1 VNPTGIPGV
10 DELIGGLPRGELVI
24 VAGGPGTGKT
34 MFSAG
39 FLYWG
44 AVKYGEKGLYVSLAE
59 DHDTFIRN
67 MKRVS
72 YDFRELED
80 RGLFHFI
87 DALTVMETGIAELL
101 ETIIEEASSFGAQR
115 LVIDSL
121 SALAQG
127 MREPREL
134 RVFLHTLLSR
144 IMRGLGCTTILIEEV
159 PVGETRI
166 GYGFEEFVASAV
178 IVLEKDMIDNRFI
191 RRMRIEKLRGL
202 PIRSKMACYTLGA
215 GFIAFPPYKTPVL
228 ESPRTP
234 DPIPDPPGRYS
245 SGLKDLD
252 EALGGYPKGST
263 ILLEIDAMVT
273 RDQYRVLIW
282 PHSANFLRNKRPII
296 TVPGIGSSPKDL
308 EAFYESYA
316 LPEDERKLARHFLAV
331 EAVNRHSPANII
343 AYDPKD
349 GAVSLIEKIESTAEE
364 LMKTVGSPPLIVISM
379 DSLEFN
385 YELEDVLK
393 MVSRIAAWTRR
404 NNALSLLADKSSYP
418 ELTRKISSIASI
430 HLKLTR
436 RHGCLL
442 LYGIKPM
449 IHLHAVKIETGK
461 GYYETRLI
469 PIT

>member
-1 VNPTGIPGV
+1 
-10 DELIGGLPRGELVI
+10 
-24 VAGGPGTGKT
+24 
-34 MFSAG
+34 
-39 FLYWG
+39 
-44 AVKYGEKGLYVSLAE
+44 
-59 DHDTFIRN
+59 
-67 MKRVS
+67 
-72 YDFRELED
+72 
-80 RGLFHFI
+80 
-87 DALTVMETGIAELL
+87 
-101 ETIIEEASSFGAQR
+101 
-115 LVIDSL
+115 
-121 SALAQG
+121 
-127 MREPREL
+127 
-134 RVFLHTLLSR
+134 
-144 IMRGLGCTTILIEEV
+144 
-159 PVGETRI
+159 
-166 GYGFEEFVASAV
+166 
-178 IVLEKDMIDNRFI
+178 
-191 RRMRIEKLRGL
+191 
-202 PIRSKMACYTLGA
+202 
-215 GFIAFPPYKTPVL
+215 
-228 ESPRTP
+228 
-234 DPIPDPPGRYS
+234 
-245 SGLKDLD
+245 
-252 EALGGYPKGST
+252 
-263 ILLEIDAMVT
+263 MVT
-273 RDQYRVLIW
+273 RDQYRALIW

-349 GAVSLIEKIESTAEE
+349 GAGSLIEKIESTAEE

>member
-1 VNPTGIPGV
+1 MNPSGIPGL
-10 DELIGGLPRGELVI
+10 DELIGGLPKGELVI
-24 VAGGPGTGKT
+24 IAGGPGTGKT
-34 MFSAG
+34 MFSAS

-44 AVKYGEKGLYVSLAE
+44 AVKYGEKGLYISFAE
-59 DHDTFIRN
+59 DHETFIRN
-67 MKRVS
+67 MKRVG
-72 YDFRELED
+72 YDFEELEN
-80 RGLFHFI
+80 RGFFRFI
-87 DALTVMETGIAELL
+87 DALTVMEAGMAELL
-101 ETIIEEASSFGAQR
+101 KMIIEEASLFRAQR

-121 SALAQG
+121 SALVQG
-127 MREPREL
+127 MKEPREL

-178 IVLEKDMIDNRFI
+178 ILLEKDIIDNRFI
-191 RRMRIEKLRGL
+191 RRMKIEKLRGL
-202 PIRSKMACYTLGA
+202 PIRSKIACYTLGA
-215 GFIAFPPYKTPVL
+215 GFIAFPPYKPPVL
-228 ESPRTP
+228 ENPKTP

-263 ILLEIDAMVT
+263 ILLEIDARVT
-273 RDQYRVLIW
+273 RDQYRMLIW

-296 TVPGIGSSPKDL
+296 TIPGIGSSPKDL

-331 EAVNRHSPANII
+331 EAVNKFSPRNII
-343 AYDPKD
+343 TYDPKD
-349 GAVSLIEKIESTAEE
+349 GIDSLIEKIESSADE
-364 LMKTVGSPPLIVISM
+364 LMKEVGSPPLIVVSM

-393 MVSRIAAWTRR
+393 IVSRIAAWTRR

-418 ELTRKISSIASI
+418 KLTRKISSIASI

-449 IHLHAVKIETGK
+449 IPLHAVKVETERGC
-461 GYYETRLI
+461 YETRLI

>member
-67 MKRVS
+67 MKRVG

-80 RGLFHFI
+80 RGLFRFI

-101 ETIIEEASSFGAQR
+101 ETIIGEASSFGAQR

-178 IVLEKDMIDNRFI
+178 IVLE
-191 RRMRIEKLRGL
+191 
-202 PIRSKMACYTLGA
+202 
-215 GFIAFPPYKTPVL
+215 
-228 ESPRTP
+228 SPRTP
-234 DPIPDPPGRYS
+234 DPIPDPPSKYS

-273 RDQYRVLIW
+273 RDQYRALIW

-349 GAVSLIEKIESTAEE
+349 GAGSLIEKIESTAEE